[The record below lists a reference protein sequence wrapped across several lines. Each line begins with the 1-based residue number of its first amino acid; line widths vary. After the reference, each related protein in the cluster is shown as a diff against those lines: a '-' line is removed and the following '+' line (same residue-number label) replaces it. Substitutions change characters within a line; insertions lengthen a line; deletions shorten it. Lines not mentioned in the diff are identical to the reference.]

1 MALKAY
7 ADDKGDAKAK
17 EGMGSK
23 YSPYH
28 PLRYYAKWAMKRL
41 RRNRGKQEIRKEE
54 EDQ

>member
-1 MALKAY
+1 MGLKAY

-23 YSPYH
+23 YSPWH

-41 RRNRGKQEIRKEE
+41 RRNREKEE
-54 EDQ
+54 LRKIEEEG

>member
-1 MALKAY
+1 MGLKAC

-23 YSPYH
+23 YSPYY

-41 RRNRGKQEIRKEE
+41 RRNREKQELQKMKEGE
-54 EDQ
+54 